1 MKLVICVYDEGG
13 QRDRNARTCGRVQR
27 VIKFTLS
34 ASKQID
40 KQIAGLAGWRG
51 RTMAHLRKVIS
62 DADPALKEE
71 FKWNTAVWSA

>member
-1 MKLVICVYDEGG
+1 
-13 QRDRNARTCGRVQR
+13 

-51 RTMAHLRKVIS
+51 RTMAHVRKVIS